1 MKKIVLFVF
10 LVFVSTSSF
19 SQIETNYLYGSTDSY
34 NWIFPQ
40 DENAPIIR
48 LDSFDPNKIS
58 IEESNN
64 PRIFA
69 KGLISG
75 DGSGDH
81 YPEAILYR

>member
-48 LDSFDPNKIS
+48 LDSFDPKNS
-58 IEESNN
+58 RWDRYLGMTAPMTQVPTAN
-64 PRIFA
+64 PH
-69 KGLISG
+69 G
-75 DGSGDH
+75 
-81 YPEAILYR
+81 

>member
-69 KGLISG
+69 KGFDVSISLDNG
-75 DGSGDH
+75 
-81 YPEAILYR
+81 L